1 MLSPDQKEMFDVLEQ
16 QHKSQR
22 QVDRILKFVLPVM
35 AFLLTVICAN
45 LNVWSTVFTFFV
57 LWIAFIATGIKNM
70 AVGQWV
76 AFVLVYCLID
86 NFLSYGSFNISGF
99 SRQFGTMFIFLG
111 IVAIGRPYIDR
122 WFLKSKS

>member
-57 LWIAFIATGIKNM
+57 LWIAFIVTGIKNM

-76 AFVLVYCLID
+76 VFILVYCLID